1 MKSQIAN
8 SKLSDK
14 GELSYN
20 WAYNHMPALSRI
32 IEKTKEEQPLSNRKI
47 GVCLHIT
54 KETSALIIGLKTLGA
69 QVYLCGANPLSTQDD
84 IAAYLDSQG
93 ITVYGWRGQN
103 TSEYIDSINNVLN
116 SKTEIIMDDG
126 SDVHALVHSEKKF
139 LELIEKLNWT
149 QCTLQLL
156 TMKILMKSK
165 RICRLGIGTFR
176 ATKI

>member
-54 KETSALIIGLKTLGA
+54 KETSALIIGLKL
-69 QVYLCGANPLSTQDD
+69 
-84 IAAYLDSQG
+84 
-93 ITVYGWRGQN
+93 
-103 TSEYIDSINNVLN
+103 
-116 SKTEIIMDDG
+116 
-126 SDVHALVHSEKKF
+126 
-139 LELIEKLNWT
+139 LELKYIYVERIRYQHKMI
-149 QCTLQLL
+149 LQH
-156 TMKILMKSK
+156 I
-165 RICRLGIGTFR
+165 
-176 ATKI
+176 